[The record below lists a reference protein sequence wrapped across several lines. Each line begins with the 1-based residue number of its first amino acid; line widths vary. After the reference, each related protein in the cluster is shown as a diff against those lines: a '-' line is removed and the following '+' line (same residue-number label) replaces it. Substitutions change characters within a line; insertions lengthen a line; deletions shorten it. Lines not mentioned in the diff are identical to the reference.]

1 MGEKL
6 SLRPSRRERKVHNTL
21 NLNSDLSNS
30 GLRTQPKDS
39 SAPKADPV
47 RNSRSQMRAK
57 LSISDLSTDIRL
69 LEESSRQEYRRFII
83 LMVPVFLCAVF
94 AFFINSGF
102 YNELLVWLMKFF

>member
-6 SLRPSRRERKVHNTL
+6 SLRPSHRERKVRNTL

-30 GLRTQPKDS
+30 GLRTQPRDS

-47 RNSRSQMRAK
+47 RNSRPQMRAK

-69 LEESSRQEYRRFII
+69 LEESSRQEYRRFVL
-83 LMVPVFLCAVF
+83 LMVPVFLAALYV
-94 AFFINSGF
+94 FFINSGI
-102 YNELLVWLMKFF
+102 YGELLKWLMNFF